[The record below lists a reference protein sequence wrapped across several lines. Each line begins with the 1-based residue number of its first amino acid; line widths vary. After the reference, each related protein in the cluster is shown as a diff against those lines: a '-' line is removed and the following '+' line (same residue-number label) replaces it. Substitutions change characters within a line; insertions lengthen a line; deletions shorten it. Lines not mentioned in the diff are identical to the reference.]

1 MNPDLPNPW
10 NAAGWHAMAH
20 VAPSPYFDQRPVGVD
35 LDLLV
40 VHAISLPPEQF
51 GSGEVP
57 RFFMGVLDFDRDPY
71 YEQLKNLRV
80 SAHFFIE
87 RDGKLWQ
94 HVSVWDRA
102 WHAGVSSWQGRS
114 ACNDYSVGVELEGS
128 ESSEFLPI
136 QYQRLAALSWDLQ
149 KLFPTMLRERIVGHA
164 DIAPGRKWDPGPGF
178 SWDYFTEVYAA
189 HGGDQRSTET

>member
-1 MNPDLPNPW
+1 LNPDLLNPW

-20 VAPSPYFDQRPVGVD
+20 AAPSPYFDQRPVGGD
-35 LDLLV
+35 IDLLV

-57 RFFMGVLDFDRDPY
+57 RFFTGLLDFDQDPY
-71 YEQLKNLRV
+71 YEQLRNLRV

-128 ESSEFLPI
+128 ESSKFLPI
-136 QYQRLAALSWDLQ
+136 QYQCLAALSRDLQ
-149 KLFPTMLRERIVGHA
+149 KLFPAMLRERIVGHA
-164 DIAPGRKWDPGPGF
+164 DVAPGRKWDPGPGF

-189 HGGDQRSTET
+189 HG